1 MLILFVLF
9 FSLTIGK
16 ISPFYKT
23 IFIQSCVRVCVHDGT
38 VPFGLSEKKFILK
51 IRVLGIRLSQDLR
64 K

>member
-16 ISPFYKT
+16 LSPKT